1 MKSVERQAGM
11 LKKNHTE
18 KLENTLKK
26 VYLKLRKS
34 AIQEYDKKNYEM
46 SVKYIKTLSRLM
58 YTYNLK
64 YNDIEME
71 ELLNKISKN
80 CFHIKKY
87 TADEKKVLFIDT
99 QGMDRRGL
107 SLIYVDA
114 LAELGYTVIYVTE
127 NINKSNYS
135 RIERIVKKSNGCV
148 YIVNTSEQIKKANR
162 MISIVKK
169 EKPSKMLLH
178 TFPDDTANAMVY
190 YACDGIAERY
200 RINLTDHAFWIGT
213 KAMDYLIE
221 FRNLGGVKSVR
232 KRKIPK
238 EKLLLLP
245 YYPSDNSEVKF
256 KGFSFD
262 SVGKRIIYTGGSTY
276 KLNGSEL
283 WFKIIKHIL
292 DKYDDTIV
300 YYNGNANDKELIN
313 WIKSNGYTDRFIY
326 EAEREDFEE
335 VMKRCY
341 VYVNTY
347 PVSGGLMTQ
356 YAVKNGKIPISL
368 VTDVEGMKQL
378 FIDPKAETEF
388 LSDDYNKI
396 IEYTDKILSDE
407 NELIKCQEEIKDY
420 IIKKEDFEEGL
431 RNVLENKYT
440 KYKLDVKQKDTFDY
454 KRISLERGV
463 QNDSLLISMLDRY
476 ISGLAFSKFKL
487 LYINYKVK
495 EMLKNG
501 GKNAGN

>member
-18 KLENTLKK
+18 KLESTVKK
-26 VYLKLRKS
+26 VYSKLRKL

-46 SVKYIKTLSRLM
+46 SVKYIKTLSRVM

-64 YNDIEME
+64 YNDNEME
-71 ELLNKISKN
+71 ELLNKISKKCLKIN
-80 CFHIKKY
+80 NYI
-87 TADEKKVLFIDT
+87 ANEKKILFIDT
-99 QGMDRRGL
+99 QGKDRRGL

-114 LAELGYTVIYVTE
+114 LVESGYSIIYVTE
-127 NINKSNYS
+127 NINKSNYA
-135 RIERIVKKSNGCV
+135 RIERLVKKSNGCI
-148 YIVNTSEQIKKANR
+148 YIVNSSEQIKKAKR
-162 MISIVKK
+162 MISIIKK

-178 TFPDDTANAMVY
+178 TFPDDIVNAMVY

-221 FRNLGGVKSVR
+221 FRNLGGVKSVK

-262 SVGKRIIYTGGSTY
+262 SEGKRIIYSGGSTY
-276 KLNGSEL
+276 KLAGSNL

-292 DKYDDTIV
+292 DNFDDTIV

-326 EAEREDFEE
+326 EAEREDFED
-335 VMKRCY
+335 VMKQCY

-356 YAVKNGKIPISL
+356 YAVKNGKVPISL

-378 FIDPKAETEF
+378 FINPKAEMEF

-407 NELIKCQEEIKDY
+407 KELIKCQEEIKEY
-420 IIKKEDFEEGL
+420 IIRKEEFEEGL
-431 RNVLENKYT
+431 RNVLENKHT
-440 KYKLDVKQKDTFDY
+440 KYELDVKQKDTFDY
-454 KRISLERGV
+454 KCISLERGV
-463 QNDSLLISMLDRY
+463 QNNSLLISMLDRY

-487 LYINYKVK
+487 LYIRYKVK

>member
-1 MKSVERQAGM
+1 MKSVERQDGM

-18 KLENTLKK
+18 KLECTVKK
-26 VYLKLRKS
+26 VYSKLRKS

-46 SVKYIKTLSRLM
+46 SVKYIKTLSRVM
-58 YTYNLK
+58 YTYNIK
-64 YNDIEME
+64 YNDNGME
-71 ELLNKISKN
+71 ELLEKISKKCLKIN
-80 CFHIKKY
+80 KY
-87 TADEKKVLFIDT
+87 TANEKKILFIDT
-99 QGMDRRGL
+99 QGKDRRGL

-114 LAELGYTVIYVTE
+114 LMESGYNIIYVTE
-127 NINKSNYS
+127 NINKSNYT
-135 RIERIVKKSNGCV
+135 RIERLVKKSNGCV
-148 YIVNTSEQIKKANR
+148 YVVNSNDEIKKAKR
-162 MISIVKK
+162 ILSIIKK

-178 TFPDDTANAMVY
+178 TFPDDTVNAMVF
-190 YACDGIAERY
+190 YACAGIAERY

-221 FRNLGGVKSVR
+221 FRNLGGVKSVK
-232 KRKIPK
+232 KRKIPE

-256 KGFSFD
+256 KGFAFD
-262 SVGKRIIYTGGSTY
+262 IEGKRIIYSGGSTY
-276 KLNGSEL
+276 KLAGSDL
-283 WFKIIKHIL
+283 WFRLIKHIL
-292 DKYDDTIV
+292 DNYDDTIV

-313 WIKSNGYTDRFIY
+313 WIKSNGYTGRFIY
-326 EAEREDFEE
+326 EAEREDFED

-356 YAVKNGKIPISL
+356 YAAKNGKVPISL

-378 FIDPKAETEF
+378 FISPKAEMEF

-407 NELIKCQEEIKDY
+407 KELIRCQEEIKEY

-431 RNVLENKYT
+431 RSVLENKYT
-440 KYKLDVKQKDTFDY
+440 KYKLNVKQRDTLDY
-454 KRISLERGV
+454 KSISMERGV
-463 QNDSLLISMLDRY
+463 QNYSLLISMLDRY

-487 LYINYKVK
+487 LYFSNKVK
-495 EMLKNG
+495 EMLGNG
-501 GKNAGN
+501 GKDAGN